1 MFPLALLNASSPP
14 SPPPPPVDPILLSC
28 LFASDF
34 TDSSSYNTPIS
45 TVAGTPSFVDS
56 SLYLPSGARI
66 RTGSVDNQ
74 PQTNLSLYNK
84 LYTIEFDIKMQ
95 SAAYPA
101 VVLYRGS
108 SDSAIT
114 QSIAIDSVANTIAIS
129 NSSNSGIF
137 ATYSLG
143 FDSKAAF
150 FNVKFKRTSLTDYE
164 LLINDVVV
172 RTGSTGSGVMD
183 NNTDSTTYHG
193 FRIGQ
198 AATRPF
204 YIKNFKVTTS

>member
-1 MFPLALLNASSPP
+1 MFPLALLNATIADDI
-14 SPPPPPVDPILLSC
+14 VLFC
-28 LFASDF
+28 LFASGF

-45 TVAGTPSFVDS
+45 TVAGTPSFVDN
-56 SLYLPSGARI
+56 SLYLPLGARI

-74 PQTNLSLYNK
+74 PQANLSLYNK

-95 SAAYPA
+95 SAAFPT
-101 VVLYRGS
+101 VVLYRGC
-108 SDSAIT
+108 SDSATT
-114 QSIAIDSVANTIAIS
+114 QSITIDSVANTITIS
-129 NSSNSGIF
+129 NSSNSSIF
-137 ATYSLG
+137 AAYSLD
-143 FDSKAAF
+143 FDSKAVF

-172 RTGSTGSGVMD
+172 RSVSSYASGVMD

-198 AATRPF
+198 PATRPF
-204 YIKNFKVTTS
+204 YIKNFKVTTF

>member
-1 MFPLALLNASSPP
+1 MFPLALLNTTIAGDI
-14 SPPPPPVDPILLSC
+14 VLSC

-56 SLYLPSGARI
+56 SLYLPLGARI

-74 PQTNLSLYNK
+74 PQANLSLYNK

-95 SAAYPA
+95 SAAYPTI
-101 VVLYRGS
+101 VLYRGS
-108 SDSAIT
+108 SDSSNT
-114 QSIAIDSVANTIAIS
+114 QSILIDSVANTIGVGNI
-129 NSSNSGIF
+129 NNTGIF
-137 ATYSLG
+137 PTYSLG

-172 RTGSTGSGVMD
+172 RSVSAYGSGVMD

-198 AATRPF
+198 PATRPF
-204 YIKNFKVTTS
+204 YIKNFKVTTF

>member
-1 MFPLALLNASSPP
+1 LLNASSPP
-14 SPPPPPVDPILLSC
+14 SPPVDPTVLSC
-28 LFASDF
+28 SFASDF

-45 TVAGTPSFVDS
+45 TVTGTPSFVGS

-74 PQTNLSLYNK
+74 PQPHLSLYNK
-84 LYTIEFDIKMQ
+84 LYTIEFDIKME
-95 SAAYPA
+95 SAAYPS

-108 SDSAIT
+108 SDSAAT
-114 QSIAIDSVANTIAIS
+114 QSIIIDSVANTITIS
-129 NSSNSGIF
+129 NINSTGIF
-137 ATYSLG
+137 TYSLG

-164 LLINDVVV
+164 LLINGVVV
-172 RTGSTGSGVMD
+172 RSASGYSQGVMD

-198 AATRPF
+198 PGTRPF

>member
-1 MFPLALLNASSPP
+1 MFPLALLNP
-14 SPPPPPVDPILLSC
+14 SAPAIAGDIVLFCS
-28 LFASDF
+28 FASDF

-45 TVAGTPSFVDS
+45 TVTGTPSFINS
-56 SLYLPSGARI
+56 SLYVSGSDKI

-101 VVLYRGS
+101 IVLYRGS
-108 SDSAIT
+108 SDSAYT
-114 QSIAIDSVANTIAIS
+114 NSISINSVANTINIS
-129 NSSNSGIF
+129 NINNIGIF
-137 ATYSLG
+137 ATYNLG

-172 RTGSTGSGVMD
+172 RSVSGYSQGVMD
-183 NNTDSTTYHG
+183 NNTDNTQYHG

-198 AATRPF
+198 GSPRPF
-204 YIKNFKVTTS
+204 YIKNFKVTTF

>member
-1 MFPLALLNASSPP
+1 MFPLALLNASAPAVP
-14 SPPPPPVDPILLSC
+14 AVDPILLSC

-95 SAAYPA
+95 SAAYTT

-108 SDSAIT
+108 SDSSTVSNI
-114 QSIAIDSVANTIAIS
+114 SIDSVANTIIVTDI
-129 NSSNSGIF
+129 NHTGIF
-137 ATYSLG
+137 PTYNLG

-150 FNVKFKRTSLTDYE
+150 FNVKFRRTALASYE

-183 NNTDSTTYHG
+183 DNTDSTTYHG

-198 AATRPF
+198 NATRPF
-204 YIKNFKVTTS
+204 YIKNFKVTTF

>member
-1 MFPLALLNASSPP
+1 MFPLALLNQTANSNI
-14 SPPPPPVDPILLSC
+14 VLDMLL
-28 LFASDF
+28 ATDF
-34 TDSSSYNTPIS
+34 TDSSLYNTPIS
-45 TVAGTPSFVDS
+45 TVTGTPSFVS
-56 SLYLPSGARI
+56 GALYLPAGARI
-66 RTGSVDNQ
+66 RTGAANNE
-74 PQTNLSLYNK
+74 PQSNLSLYNK

-95 SAAYPA
+95 SAAFPT

-108 SDSAIT
+108 SDSST
-114 QSIAIDSVANTIAIS
+114 VQSIVIDSVANTIVVS
-129 NSSNSGIF
+129 NISNSGIF

-172 RTGSTGSGVMD
+172 RSVSSYAQGVMD
-183 NNTDSTTYHG
+183 NNTDSTTYQG

-204 YIKNFKVTTS
+204 YIKNFKVTTF

>member
-1 MFPLALLNASSPP
+1 MFLLNPYVFAALGSDL
-14 SPPPPPVDPILLSC
+14 VLSC

-45 TVAGTPSFVDS
+45 TVAGTPSFVGS
-56 SLYLPSGARI
+56 SLYLPLGARI
-66 RTGSVDNQ
+66 RTGAVDNQ
-74 PQTNLSLYNK
+74 PQANLSLYNK

-95 SAAYPA
+95 SAAYPT

-108 SDSAIT
+108 SDSSTT
-114 QSIAIDSVANTIAIS
+114 QSIVIDSVANTITIL
-129 NSSNSGIF
+129 NSGNSGIF

-172 RTGSTGSGVMD
+172 RSTSGYASGVMD
-183 NNTDSTTYHG
+183 DNTNSTTYHG

-204 YIKNFKVTTS
+204 YIKNFKVTTF

>member
-14 SPPPPPVDPILLSC
+14 SPPVDPTVLSC
-28 LFASDF
+28 SFASDF

-45 TVAGTPSFVDS
+45 TVTGTPSFVGG

-74 PQTNLSLYNK
+74 PQPHLSLYNK
-84 LYTIEFDIKMQ
+84 LYTIEFDIKML
-95 SAAYPA
+95 SAAYPT

-108 SDSAIT
+108 SDSAYT
-114 QSIAIDSVANTIAIS
+114 QSIIIDSVANTITIS
-129 NSSNSGIF
+129 NLGNSGIF
-137 ATYSLG
+137 GTYSLG

-164 LLINDVVV
+164 LLINGVVV
-172 RTGSTGSGVMD
+172 RSASGYSTGVMD
-183 NNTDSTTYHG
+183 DNTDSTTYHG
-193 FRIGQ
+193 FRIGHP
-198 AATRPF
+198 ATRPF

>member
-1 MFPLALLNASSPP
+1 MFPLALLNATIAGDI
-14 SPPPPPVDPILLSC
+14 VLSC
-28 LFASDF
+28 SFASDF

-45 TVAGTPSFVDS
+45 TVTGTPSFVDG
-56 SLYLPSGARI
+56 SLYLPLGARI

-74 PQTNLSLYNK
+74 PQANLSLYNK

-95 SAAYPA
+95 SAAYTTI
-101 VVLYRGS
+101 VLYRGS
-108 SDSAIT
+108 SDSSTTGNI
-114 QSIAIDSVANTIAIS
+114 IIDATYNTIVAS
-129 NSSNSGIF
+129 DKNNTGIF
-137 ATYSLG
+137 PIYNLG

-150 FNVKFKRTSLTDYE
+150 FNVKFRRVALTSYE

-172 RTGSTGSGVMD
+172 RSVSGYGSGVMD

-204 YIKNFKVTTS
+204 YIKNFKVTTF

>member
-1 MFPLALLNASSPP
+1 MFPLALLNATIAGDI
-14 SPPPPPVDPILLSC
+14 VLSC
-28 LFASDF
+28 DFASDF

-45 TVAGTPSFVDS
+45 TVTGTPSFVGS
-56 SLYLPSGARI
+56 SLYLPLGARI

-74 PQTNLSLYNK
+74 PQANLSLYNK

-95 SAAYPA
+95 SAAYPS

-108 SDSAIT
+108 SDSAVT
-114 QSIAIDSVANTIAIS
+114 NSISINSVANTITIS
-129 NSSNSGIF
+129 NISNIGIF
-137 ATYSLG
+137 TDSLG

-172 RTGSTGSGVMD
+172 RSVSSYSQGVMD

-198 AATRPF
+198 PGTRPF
-204 YIKNFKVTTS
+204 YIKNFKVTTF

>member
-1 MFPLALLNASSPP
+1 MFPLALLNP
-14 SPPPPPVDPILLSC
+14 SAPAIDPILLSC
-28 LFASDF
+28 SFVSDF

-45 TVAGTPSFVDS
+45 IITGTPSFVGG
-56 SLYLPSGARI
+56 SLYLPLGARI

-74 PQTNLSLYNK
+74 PQPHLSLYNK

-95 SAAYPA
+95 SAAYPT

-108 SDSAIT
+108 SDSAYT
-114 QSIAIDSVANTIAIS
+114 QSIAIDSVANTITIANIS
-129 NSSNSGIF
+129 NTGIF
-137 ATYSLG
+137 TYSLG

-150 FNVKFKRTSLTDYE
+150 FNVKFRRVALTSYE

-198 AATRPF
+198 PATRPF
-204 YIKNFKVTTS
+204 YIKNFKVTTF

>member
-1 MFPLALLNASSPP
+1 MFPLALLNASAPAV
-14 SPPPPPVDPILLSC
+14 PVDDDIVLSC

-34 TDSSSYNTPIS
+34 TDSSSYNTQIS
-45 TVAGTPSFVDS
+45 TVAGTPSFVGS

-74 PQTNLSLYNK
+74 PQPHLSLYNK

-95 SAAYPA
+95 SAAYPT

-108 SDSAIT
+108 SDSST
-114 QSIAIDSVANTIAIS
+114 VGSINIDSAANTITIS
-129 NSSNSGIF
+129 NSGNNGIF
-137 ATYSLG
+137 ATYPLG

-172 RTGSTGSGVMD
+172 RSVSGYSQGVMD

-198 AATRPF
+198 NATRPF
-204 YIKNFKVTTS
+204 NIKNFKVTTY

>member
-1 MFPLALLNASSPP
+1 MFLLNPFFVAASQVVLNLPMSANL
-14 SPPPPPVDPILLSC
+14 DDLSV
-28 LFASDF
+28 F
-34 TDSSSYNTPIS
+34 S
-45 TVAGTPSFVDS
+45 TQVSVVTGTPSFVDS
-56 SLYLPSGARI
+56 SLYLPLGARI
-66 RTGSVDNQ
+66 RTGAANNE

-95 SAAYPA
+95 SAAFPT

-108 SDSAIT
+108 SDSST
-114 QSIAIDSVANTIAIS
+114 VQSIVIDSVANTIVVSNIS
-129 NSSNSGIF
+129 NGGIF

-143 FDSKAAF
+143 FNSKTAF

-172 RTGSTGSGVMD
+172 RSVSSYIQGVMD

-204 YIKNFKVTTS
+204 YIKNFKVTTANT